1 MSVSG
6 YLVHYLFSFFRHHFV
21 RMCTSMKV
29 DPLASS
35 KGCWTDILGL
45 GEYYFQ
51 LAVIVAEVALQRRGS
66 SGGVIALCD
75 ILKILRGRRALRD
88 VSEEDIRKAV
98 SKLSVLGNGFRLAEV
113 STHVHRFYFVHFC
126 RIVFKFLFSPF
137 SFRGNLCWC
146 RRPWSSIQIT
156 RSSLIYVKIEDL

>member
-1 MSVSG
+1 
-6 YLVHYLFSFFRHHFV
+6 
-21 RMCTSMKV
+21 MKV

-45 GEYYFQ
+45 GDYYFQ

-66 SGGVIALCD
+66 SGGVIALSD
-75 ILKILRGRRALRD
+75 ILKILRGRRALCD

-113 STHVHRFYFVHFC
+113 LIYVNLCDFVGFC
-126 RIVFKFLFSPF
+126 RITLNFLLSRF
-137 SFRGNLCWC
+137 
-146 RRPWSSIQIT
+146 
-156 RSSLIYVKIEDL
+156 